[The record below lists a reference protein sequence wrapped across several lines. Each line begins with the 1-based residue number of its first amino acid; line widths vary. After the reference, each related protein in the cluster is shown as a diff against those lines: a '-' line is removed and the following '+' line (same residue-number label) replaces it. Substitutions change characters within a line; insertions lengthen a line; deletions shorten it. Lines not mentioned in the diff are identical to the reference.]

1 MDRRI
6 LIVGLLVGFI
16 DEYVAHPSYILPI
29 KCDSLAILPDLYALS
44 KD

>member
-1 MDRRI
+1 MDRSI

-16 DEYVAHPSYILPI
+16 DEYVTHPSYILPI
-29 KCDSLAILPDLYALS
+29 KYDSLAILPDLNAFS